1 MSLTD
6 LRLCIED
13 FYSKNHKNLTLKYQT
28 SDGKTNFIDFEFTSD
43 GIFPEKLESVL
54 DEIFAE
60 NKSKYVDLD
69 IMKQKLSTILKEDL
83 DNELPSFNY
92 TL

>member
-13 FYSKNHKNLTLKYQT
+13 FYSKNHKNLTLKYQNAY
-28 SDGKTNFIDFEFTSD
+28 GKTNFIDFEFTSD

-69 IMKQKLSTILKEDL
+69 DMKLTMLTLLKEDF
-83 DNELPSFNY
+83 DNELPAFNY

>member
-13 FYSKNHKNLTLKYQT
+13 FYSKNHKNITLKYQDT
-28 SDGKTNFIDFEFTSD
+28 EGKTNFIDFEFTRE
-43 GIFPEKLESVL
+43 GIFPENLESAL

-60 NKSKYVDLD
+60 HKSKYVDLD
-69 IMKQKLSTILKEDL
+69 DMKLTMAALLKEDF